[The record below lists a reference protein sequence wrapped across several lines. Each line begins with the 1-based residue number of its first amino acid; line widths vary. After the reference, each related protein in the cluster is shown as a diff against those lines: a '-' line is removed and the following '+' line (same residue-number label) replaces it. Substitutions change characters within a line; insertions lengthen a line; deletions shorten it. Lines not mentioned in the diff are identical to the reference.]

1 MTDSNGPQARSAPAS
16 EASPVVSA
24 GPSGSSGD
32 ARGRRALRFALPA
45 AVVAGGLML
54 TLVSVLDGDDPVKV
68 KLPKPPFDTI
78 KSMCKDLHGQL
89 PGEVLGHDARKTVP
103 DSDLTAAWG
112 DPAIVLRCGV
122 PTPVSLRPE
131 DPNYAPEQN
140 AIGVDGVRWTF
151 EFLGEGKGVR
161 LTTLHREINVEV
173 TVPAAYAEPGG
184 VVTAFA
190 EPLKRTVPATV
201 DDGG

>member
-1 MTDSNGPQARSAPAS
+1 MTDSNAPQAGSVPAS
-16 EASPVVSA
+16 DAP
-24 GPSGSSGD
+24 PPRSGD
-32 ARGRRALRFALPA
+32 DARKRRALRFALPA
-45 AVVAGGLML
+45 AVVAGGLLL

-68 KLPKPPFDTI
+68 KLPKPPFDSI
-78 KSMCKDLHGQL
+78 KSMCKDLDKQL
-89 PGEVLGHDARKTVP
+89 PDQVLGHDARKTVP
-103 DSDLTAAWG
+103 ASNLTAAWG
-112 DPAIVLRCGV
+112 NPAIVLRCGV
-122 PTPVSLRPE
+122 PMPVSLRPD

-161 LTTLHREINVEV
+161 LTTLHREVNVEV

-190 EPLKRTVPATV
+190 DAVKRTVPATN
-201 DDGG
+201 GEES